1 MKRHVM
7 ELVLKL
13 SALHRLIISV
23 LMGIVMA
30 LFCYEFV
37 INPLL
42 IAIFGWIGFAVV
54 FLAFDWVRIF
64 VRKPDQIL
72 KKARQDDGTAPF
84 VFFVILFS
92 SCQHNPGTH
101 SHYIKK
107 FGFTRSCVLHY
118 RIGYF
123 NDFVMGNCAHP
134 IHFSLC
140 F

>member
-84 VFFVILFS
+84 VFFLLFCYLRLPAQS
-92 SCQHNPGTH
+92 RYS
-101 SHYIKK
+101 
-107 FGFTRSCVLHY
+107 
-118 RIGYF
+118 
-123 NDFVMGNCAHP
+123 
-134 IHFSLC
+134 FSLHQKIRVYKIMC
-140 F
+140 FTLSDRLFQ